1 MTSLGSLPNEIL
13 FQIFRDSPP
22 QELCRLS
29 FVCKKLGFIASPC
42 LWSDIELHEK
52 GYHESSSGITHSPP
66 YRTAPRHYNNSSRRG
81 WQSDICMRAK
91 KLFVL
96 LQSLRTHD
104 ETRLK
109 QLTSRVRSLCTVIE
123 PSWQSDVDEFS
134 KPISIWSILP
144 YFTRLESLELHGCSD
159 ALRHGNANLQ
169 LRDAQPL
176 ANLKFAKLFAYIPR
190 DVATYVLRSNDSLE
204 RLELGM
210 LDDPKP
216 SDVGIDSGDNLNFDE
231 QNAYAGGVIPRS
243 LGGFFHDCS
252 PSFRYLK
259 YLHLCQPCNSRG
271 DYFNQTNA
279 WSVDADRSTHE
290 SWRNILVASCQS
302 LETLVIDQRP
312 GAGVED
318 VEGSS
323 EEEFLNTGS
332 SGLGNK
338 ALIESIGSMIT
349 SESDLPRLS
358 EVYLYGFIVRS
369 PLRRRPSEETPGD
382 TLLHGLERRGIKCEA
397 RRGKW
402 CLFDQDS
409 GTTSWAKW
417 DGDGCSNLHDEY
429 MGVKWYTVLAKT

>member
-1 MTSLGSLPNEIL
+1 MLANDNILQLPIPLLTFWLYTLTTTISTLTASKMTSLGSLPNEIL

-123 PSWQSDVDEFS
+123 PSWQSDVHEFS

-169 LRDAQPL
+169 LRSLWLISNSQSCS
-176 ANLKFAKLFAYIPR
+176 R
-190 DVATYVLRSNDSLE
+190 TYHE
-204 RLELGM
+204 M
-210 LDDPKP
+210 LQHMYCGPM
-216 SDVGIDSGDNLNFDE
+216 
-231 QNAYAGGVIPRS
+231 
-243 LGGFFHDCS
+243 
-252 PSFRYLK
+252 
-259 YLHLCQPCNSRG
+259 
-271 DYFNQTNA
+271 TA
-279 WSVDADRSTHE
+279 WS
-290 SWRNILVASCQS
+290 AS
-302 LETLVIDQRP
+302 
-312 GAGVED
+312 
-318 VEGSS
+318 SS
-323 EEEFLNTGS
+323 ECW
-332 SGLGNK
+332 
-338 ALIESIGSMIT
+338 MI
-349 SESDLPRLS
+349 
-358 EVYLYGFIVRS
+358 
-369 PLRRRPSEETPGD
+369 
-382 TLLHGLERRGIKCEA
+382 
-397 RRGKW
+397 
-402 CLFDQDS
+402 Q
-409 GTTSWAKW
+409 
-417 DGDGCSNLHDEY
+417 NLV
-429 MGVKWYTVLAKT
+429 MSA